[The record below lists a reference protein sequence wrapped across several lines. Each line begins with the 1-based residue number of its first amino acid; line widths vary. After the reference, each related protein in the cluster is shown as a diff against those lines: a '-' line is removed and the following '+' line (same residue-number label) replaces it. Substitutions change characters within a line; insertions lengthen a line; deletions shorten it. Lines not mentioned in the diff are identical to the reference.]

1 MNYET
6 LTKHI
11 LHELKITNK
20 HIAYNYIASGIYFM
34 QLDRQCI
41 EQITKSMYIDIAERY
56 GTTSINVER
65 SIRTTIEIIWKKNNY
80 HPLLV
85 KIFGEE
91 YLTYRPTNTEFF
103 KRLYAYID
111 FYNNAEN
118 IIKCPFLGCDH
129 CALNSVIDMV

>member
-41 EQITKSMYIDIAERY
+41 EHITKSMYIDIAERY
-56 GTTSINVER
+56 GTTSKQLSSFTGKN
-65 SIRTTIEIIWKKNNY
+65 IWGR
-80 HPLLV
+80 
-85 KIFGEE
+85 IFD
-91 YLTYRPTNTEFF
+91 L
-103 KRLYAYID
+103 
-111 FYNNAEN
+111 
-118 IIKCPFLGCDH
+118 
-129 CALNSVIDMV
+129 